1 MASAA
6 LRAVSKAVGERV
18 SAGSAGP
25 VRALVAA
32 AVTGTATAVLTY
44 RLLRSGGGSS

>member
-6 LRAVSKAVGERV
+6 IRAVGKAVGDRV
-18 SAGSAGP
+18 TAGSTGP

-44 RLLRSGGGSS
+44 RLLRGGGS